1 MELDWR
7 QFAGNELEKGGSVRK
22 QRIRDPLHDLIEFGG
37 EGLEEVCWRILES
50 RPFQRLRRV
59 KQLGFSDFVYPGAT
73 HSRFSHS
80 IGVFHTARM
89 LVGIVEKS
97 SPHSRDNVAS
107 DAAIAA
113 ALVHDLGHGPFSH
126 AFEDALKKIGEGRR
140 HETRTVEILKL
151 PEIGDALNSLRPGF
165 AKFVSNI
172 ISREDPSSM
181 YDAIVSSQ
189 FDADR
194 LDYMR
199 RDRLMSGTQHSAI
212 DFSWLLA
219 NLRVRRVKTGQDEV
233 GIGEVE
239 TLVVENKGLLAA
251 ETYVLGLFHLYHAVY
266 LHKTTRG
273 FEKIFSDLVYRIA
286 IHAKNDSIT
295 RTGLAR
301 GHPIIRFLKDP
312 KILENFLC
320 LDDAIIWGALP
331 TLANAKD
338 AVIAE
343 LATRLVKRQKY
354 RAHRITPQLVA
365 KLGDRAPEAEA
376 RIREKIQA
384 LTKRLKFDQSPSVFD
399 DMATRDPY
407 KRTRSGGIGLDRIL
421 VETSQGNLVDLREE
435 SAVVRALK
443 TFGEY
448 RVYTRDDA
456 AADKVRAIIE
466 GELNK

>member
-1 MELDWR
+1 M
-7 QFAGNELEKGGSVRK
+7 KK
-22 QRIRDPLHDLIEFGG
+22 QRIRDPLHDLIEFGPD
-37 EGLEEVCWRILES
+37 GLEEVCWQILES

-80 IGVFHTARM
+80 VGVFHTARM

-97 SPHSRDNVAS
+97 SPHSKDNVAS

-140 HETRTVEILKL
+140 HETRTVEILAM
-151 PEIGDALNSLRPGF
+151 PEIRDKLNSLRPGF
-165 AKFVSNI
+165 ANNVSSI
-172 ISREDPSSM
+172 ISREDPSTM

-219 NLRVRRVKTGQDEV
+219 NLSVKRVKTGQDEV

-239 TLVVENKGLLAA
+239 TLVVDNKGILAA
-251 ETYVLGLFHLYHAVY
+251 ETYVLALFHMYHAVY

-273 FEKIFSDLVYRIA
+273 FEKIFSDLIHRIA
-286 IHAKNDSIT
+286 IHVRSASVAK
-295 RTGLAR
+295 TGLTKN
-301 GHPIIRFLKDP
+301 HPICQFLADP
-312 KILENFLC
+312 KKLENFLC

-331 TLANAKD
+331 TLSNAKD
-338 AVIAE
+338 KVIAE
-343 LATRLVKRQKY
+343 LATRLVRRQKY
-354 RAHRITPQLVA
+354 RAHRITPELVA
-365 KLGDRAPEAEA
+365 KLGDAAPEAEA
-376 RIREKIQA
+376 RIRSKIQG
-384 LTKRLKFDQSPSVFD
+384 LTKKLRFDQPPSVFD
-399 DMATRDPY
+399 DMAARDPY
-407 KRTRSGGIGLDRIL
+407 KRSRSGGVGLDRIL
-421 VETSQGNLVDLREE
+421 VETSQGKLADLRDE
-435 SAVVRALK
+435 SAAVRALK

-448 RVYTRDDA
+448 RVYTRDDVA
-456 AADKVRAIIE
+456 AEKVRKIVE
-466 GELNK
+466 GELNS